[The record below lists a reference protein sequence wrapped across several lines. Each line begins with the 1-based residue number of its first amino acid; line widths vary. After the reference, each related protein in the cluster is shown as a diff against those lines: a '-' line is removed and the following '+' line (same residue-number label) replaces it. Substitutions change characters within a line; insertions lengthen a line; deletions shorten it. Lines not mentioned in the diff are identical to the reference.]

1 MSWTRPATR
10 SFCSASTH
18 FDTYRFVQNLK
29 AKGFTPKEA
38 EVILNATKHAIQE
51 MNASRASLY
60 ISKAEHLELKTDL
73 SQRVLRST
81 MNFDVAHRHMR
92 EVLERDF
99 SNLKNDIRMTEKLD
113 FDKVRFELLKVE
125 KEFLLQKK
133 TDEETLNTLHI
144 ANERLE
150 KRILQFVV
158 GFTGSMMLVL
168 ARLGAFF

>member
-1 MSWTRPATR
+1 MAQRTTTRG
-10 SFCSASTH
+10 FCTAGIH
-18 FDTYRFVQNLK
+18 FDTYRFAQNLRG
-29 AKGFTPKEA
+29 KGFTPKEA
-38 EVILNATKHAIQE
+38 EVILAATRNAIQE
-51 MNASRASLY
+51 MNTSRASLY
-60 ISKAEHLELKTDL
+60 IPKADHLELKTDL

-158 GFTGSMMLVL
+158 GFSGSMMLVL

>member
-1 MSWTRPATR
+1 MAADDDPRLCTAGI
-10 SFCSASTH
+10 H
-18 FDTYRFVQNLK
+18 FDTYRFAQNLR

-38 EVILNATKHAIQE
+38 DVILAATRNAIQE
-51 MNASRASLY
+51 MNTSRASLY
-60 ISKAEHLELKTDL
+60 IPKADHLELKTDL

-81 MNFDVAHRHMR
+81 MELRCGVVEARYDGWTYCV
-92 EVLERDF
+92 
-99 SNLKNDIRMTEKLD
+99 NLKNDIRMTEKLD

-158 GFTGSMMLVL
+158 GFSGSMMLVL